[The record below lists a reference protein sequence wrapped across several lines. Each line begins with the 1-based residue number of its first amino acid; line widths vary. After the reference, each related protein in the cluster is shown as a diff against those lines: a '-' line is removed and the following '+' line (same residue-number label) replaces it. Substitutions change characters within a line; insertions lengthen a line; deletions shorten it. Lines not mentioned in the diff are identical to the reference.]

1 MTNRI
6 SKVKDFVDHNAVKNN
21 ISNITNNDIRQTEFL
36 FDYSLL
42 TIENE
47 DKDKLRKHEKSLL
60 FHRKQINKATADMGR
75 VLTEARD
82 VFIKSHSESFVEW
95 YERLGFSKDQVS
107 VAMNRYQLT
116 VEYPDLRDNIINLSD
131 IAIKEVVNKK
141 TPNSIKEKVLA
152 GQITTG
158 QQIRAERKNSSIAV
172 EKFSKVES
180 KNNSIAIEKFEEVE
194 EAEIIESD
202 ENKVSLSNF
211 ILGKQSIL
219 ISLEEAFKNVKNGA
233 NTPENLEIFLKVQE
247 LLEKI
252 K

>member
-82 VFIKSHSESFVEW
+82 VFIKSHSESFVGW
-95 YERLGFSKDQVS
+95 YEKLGFNKDQVS
-107 VAMNRYQLT
+107 IAMNRYRIAL
-116 VEYPDLRDNIINLSD
+116 EYPG
-131 IAIKEVVNKK
+131 E
-141 TPNSIKEKVLA
+141 KEKVIDFSDRMIIQLSKKDTPKEVLEKA
-152 GQITTG
+152 LKGELKTSKDIVNE
-158 QQIRAERKNSSIAV
+158 IKNNSSTL
-172 EKFSKVES
+172 EKFSE
-180 KNNSIAIEKFEEVE
+180 IE
-194 EAEIIESD
+194 EAEIIE
-202 ENKVSLSNF
+202 KVSLDKFDSKEKIMLSSLNVVFEKIRTGSNT
-211 ILGKQSIL
+211 L
-219 ISLEEAFKNVKNGA
+219 
-233 NTPENLEIFLKVQE
+233 ENLKK
-247 LLEKI
+247 LEKI
-252 K
+252 QEILDGIR